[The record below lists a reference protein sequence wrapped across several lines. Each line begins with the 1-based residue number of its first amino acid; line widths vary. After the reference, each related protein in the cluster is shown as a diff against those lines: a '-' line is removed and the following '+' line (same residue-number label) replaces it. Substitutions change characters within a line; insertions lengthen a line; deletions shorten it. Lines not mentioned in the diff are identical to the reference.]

1 MQLAP
6 SSWYPVRGRTNSAVL
21 RSGEALWMVLP
32 SIQESFAACAASA
45 GFSVH
50 LRLPVAWVAGA
61 WCRGSRQQGGLL
73 SRALTCECRRLE
85 TFRK

>member
-1 MQLAP
+1 MQLALLL
-6 SSWYPVRGRTNSAVL
+6 RGRTNSAVL

-61 WCRGSRQQGGLL
+61 WCRGSRQQGGLPL
-73 SRALTCECRRLE
+73 AHSLVNVGASKPFASEVV
-85 TFRK
+85 